1 MPGDSSSRAPSP
13 ALQNIDEIA
22 RLEEVTQ
29 QRRSTA
35 DKLSDAVAG
44 FVGSV
49 SFVAIHLAWF
59 GAWVAINTGLLAW
72 LPIFDPYPYVFLC
85 MIVSLEGVLLSTF
98 VLIKQNRMS
107 QRADQRAHLDLQI
120 NLLAEK
126 EVTKLIQML
135 ERVSRQLG
143 IEDEVVDREAR
154 ELSEITAVSRLA
166 EEVEKKLPVS
176 D

>member
-1 MPGDSSSRAPSP
+1 MPDDSSLRAPSP

-22 RLEEVTQ
+22 RLEEVSQ
-29 QRRSTA
+29 QRRSSA

-59 GAWVAINTGLLAW
+59 GTWVAINTGLLAW
-72 LPIFDPYPYVFLC
+72 VPVFDPYPYVFLC

-107 QRADQRAHLDLQI
+107 LRADQRAHLDLQV

-126 EVTKLIQML
+126 EVTKLIQMI

-143 IEDEVVDREAR
+143 IEDEVVDSEAH
-154 ELSEITAVSRLA
+154 ELGEITAVGRLA

>member
-1 MPGDSSSRAPSP
+1 MPDDSSLRAPSP

-22 RLEEVTQ
+22 RLEEVSQ
-29 QRRSTA
+29 QRRSSA

-59 GAWVAINTGLLAW
+59 GTWVAINTGLLAW
-72 LPIFDPYPYVFLC
+72 VPVFDPYPYVFLC

-107 QRADQRAHLDLQI
+107 LRADQRAHLDLQV

-126 EVTKLIQML
+126 EVTKLIQMI

-143 IEDEVVDREAR
+143 IEGEVVDSEAH
-154 ELSEITAVSRLA
+154 ELGEITAVGRLA